1 MNEKLI
7 LSAVQKAYHLF
18 ITLDSMAQ
26 NDISM
31 FIFYLNLELKAI
43 HPLYLEDLHTIVAL
57 QMDSLK
63 LKLKNKSIHSLA
75 SQHHTETK
83 LASHFSPEMGSEAK
97 LALPLGELEKDKFL
111 AELAYCIS
119 QKKPIA
125 FTKKGSDD
133 NFGPSIGLPMSRSVP
148 ETNHN
153 NTWFIIISFFA
164 VVIVLY
170 LITVWN

>member
-7 LSAVQKAYHLF
+7 LSAVQEAYRLY
-18 ITLDSMAQ
+18 INMAQ
-26 NDISM
+26 RNIIDIDSKTDDDISM

-43 HPLYLEDLHTIVAL
+43 HPIYLEDLHTIVA
-57 QMDSLK
+57 QQIDAF
-63 LKLKNKSIHSLA
+63 KLKNKSIHTL
-75 SQHHTETK
+75 T
-83 LASHFSPEMGSEAK
+83 LMRD
-97 LALPLGELEKDKFL
+97 ELEKDKFL
-111 AELAYCIS
+111 ADLAYHIS

-125 FTKKGSDD
+125 FTKKGSND
-133 NFGPSIGLPMSRSVP
+133 NEFGPSVGTPMSRSVP

-153 NTWFIIISFFA
+153 NTWLIIISFFA